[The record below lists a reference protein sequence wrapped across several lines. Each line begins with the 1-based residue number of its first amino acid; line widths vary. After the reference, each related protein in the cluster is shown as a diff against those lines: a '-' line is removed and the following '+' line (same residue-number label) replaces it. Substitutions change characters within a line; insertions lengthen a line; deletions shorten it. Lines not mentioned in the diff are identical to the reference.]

1 MEGRAKARNHIME
14 QPITQHT
21 ADQMPQQP
29 NPQQIPQQ
37 PINIPA
43 PTPAPTL
50 YSNPVSVIGP
60 QYCLPYPVDL
70 SIVRKFLTLTDG
82 SFAVTDIN
90 DNLMFKVKEKIIS
103 LHDKRTLLDP
113 AGNPIVTITEKVF
126 SLHEKHFAFR
136 GASTDTK
143 DLLFTV
149 ERSSVIQLK
158 TTLNVYLASNTKQD
172 VCDFKIKGSWTEKSC
187 VVYAGESNTIVA
199 QMHKKTTVGSVLLNK
214 DRFTVTVY
222 PNIDYAFIVA
232 LIVILDD
239 INGDDDTS
247 EII

>member
-1 MEGRAKARNHIME
+1 MISALLCIYLYIKNPHASLKPIPIGGASKGSYHIME

-43 PTPAPTL
+43 PTPAPTI

-90 DNLMFKVKEKIIS
+90 DNLMFKVKEKLIS

-113 AGNPIVTITEKVF
+113 AGNPIVTITEKV
-126 SLHEKHFAFR
+126 HAF
-136 GASTDTK
+136 
-143 DLLFTV
+143 
-149 ERSSVIQLK
+149 I
-158 TTLNVYLASNTKQD
+158 
-172 VCDFKIKGSWTEKSC
+172 
-187 VVYAGESNTIVA
+187 
-199 QMHKKTTVGSVLLNK
+199 SVLY
-214 DRFTVTVY
+214 RMR
-222 PNIDYAFIVA
+222 
-232 LIVILDD
+232 
-239 INGDDDTS
+239 TS
-247 EII
+247 